1 MLGPND
7 TRRGVML
14 HLLRNRE
21 AGMTLDELAGIIGV
35 SRNAIRQHITGLER
49 DGLVKPVAVRR
60 TGRRP
65 SRAYGLTELGGEHF
79 PRQYDRLALSL
90 LEAIDERLGPEAAE
104 VVLDAMVEDLA
115 LAWLPE
121 LERLER
127 EARRER
133 VLGLMNELGYHAG
146 PAAEPEDGIRA
157 VNCVFH
163 NVARRNRA
171 VCRFDEKLLSRL
183 LGDEVRLTSCMAL
196 GDGACLFA
204 DVAEVSSRHL
214 APQPDS

>member
-7 TRRGVML
+7 TRRGVMF
-14 HLLRNRE
+14 HLLQNRE
-21 AGMTLDELAGIIGV
+21 DGLTLDELATIVGV

-49 DGLVKPVAVRR
+49 DGLVRPIGVRR

-90 LEAIDERLGPEAAE
+90 LEAIDDRLGPEAAE
-104 VVLDAMVEDLA
+104 DVLDAMVEDLA
-115 LAWLPE
+115 SVWLPE
-121 LERLER
+121 LDRMTG
-127 EARRER
+127 EARRKR
-133 VLGLMNELGYHAG
+133 VLALMNELGYHAG
-146 PAAEPEDGIRA
+146 PAEDAAGGLRA

-196 GDGACLFA
+196 GDGACVFA
-204 DVAEVSSRHL
+204 QLEDRAQTISH
-214 APQPDS
+214 